1 MSELTAIYNY
11 LESNIAKEAISSSI
25 EEFFE
30 NLTAAGFDVETALA
44 EAAKLDNR
52 LGGLGSIKNINE
64 YAQSKKSSNIDKLV
78 DSINIDYPGSLQEVL
93 NYCLL
98 NNEGLSAVAGGVGG
112 NTRIIKNF
120 STNSSIVKDDVKVE
134 LRDFAKVAE
143 VYVED
148 YAYIRENPIKNI
160 NAGDKNST
168 NAPGYDAGG
177 NITRESEISTFIDG
191 PSGVNSNE

>member
-78 DSINIDYPGSLQEVL
+78 DSTTL
-93 NYCLL
+93 
-98 NNEGLSAVAGGVGG
+98 
-112 NTRIIKNF
+112 
-120 STNSSIVKDDVKVE
+120 
-134 LRDFAKVAE
+134 
-143 VYVED
+143 
-148 YAYIRENPIKNI
+148 
-160 NAGDKNST
+160 
-168 NAPGYDAGG
+168 
-177 NITRESEISTFIDG
+177 ITQAHFKKS
-191 PSGVNSNE
+191 